1 MNSFLAFFGP
11 IGWPELLVILV
22 LVLVV
27 FGPRRLPEIAE
38 AMGKSI
44 RKFRESSRDA
54 THEVQRELNET
65 KRSLEEDAPRPS
77 LAATNL
83 APESGTAPPA
93 TRWIARH
100 PGRRR

>member
-27 FGPRRLPEIAE
+27 FGPRRLPEIAD

-54 THEVQRELNET
+54 TAEVQRELKET
-65 KRSLEEDAPRPS
+65 KRSLEEDAAKAKTSSDEPRP
-77 LAATNL
+77 
-83 APESGTAPPA
+83 
-93 TRWIARH
+93 
-100 PGRRR
+100 

>member
-27 FGPRRLPEIAE
+27 FGPRRLPEIAD

-44 RKFRESSRDA
+44 RKFRDSSRDA
-54 THEVQRELNET
+54 TREVQRELNET
-65 KRSLEEDAPRPS
+65 KRSLDEKEPKDKPRSDEPRP
-77 LAATNL
+77 
-83 APESGTAPPA
+83 
-93 TRWIARH
+93 
-100 PGRRR
+100 

>member
-44 RKFRESSRDA
+44 AKFRESSRAA
-54 THEVQRELNET
+54 TEEVQRELHET
-65 KRSLEEDAPRPS
+65 KRSLEEDSAKTKPRSDEPRP
-77 LAATNL
+77 
-83 APESGTAPPA
+83 
-93 TRWIARH
+93 
-100 PGRRR
+100 

>member
-27 FGPRRLPEIAE
+27 FGPRRLPEIAD

-44 RKFRESSRDA
+44 RKFRDSSRDA
-54 THEVQRELNET
+54 TRDVQREFNEA
-65 KRSLEEDAPRPS
+65 KRDLADDQKKDQPRSDEPRP
-77 LAATNL
+77 
-83 APESGTAPPA
+83 
-93 TRWIARH
+93 
-100 PGRRR
+100 

>member
-44 RKFRESSRDA
+44 AKFRESSRAA
-54 THEVQRELNET
+54 TQEVQRELHET
-65 KRSLEEDAPRPS
+65 KRTLEEDNATTKPRSDEPRP
-77 LAATNL
+77 
-83 APESGTAPPA
+83 
-93 TRWIARH
+93 
-100 PGRRR
+100 

>member
-27 FGPRRLPEIAE
+27 FGPRRLPEIAD

-54 THEVQRELNET
+54 TREVQRELNET
-65 KRSLEEDAPRPS
+65 KRSLEDDATKDKPRSDEPRP
-77 LAATNL
+77 
-83 APESGTAPPA
+83 
-93 TRWIARH
+93 
-100 PGRRR
+100 

>member
-27 FGPRRLPEIAE
+27 FGPRRLPEIAD

-44 RKFRESSRDA
+44 RKFRDSSREA
-54 THEVQRELNET
+54 TREVQRELNET
-65 KRSLEEDAPRPS
+65 KRSLDETETATRRSVDETKDKPRSDEPRP
-77 LAATNL
+77 
-83 APESGTAPPA
+83 
-93 TRWIARH
+93 
-100 PGRRR
+100 